1 LTIPVVPPGLVPSGL
16 APPGATPGAPAP
28 PTANLRPRTASE
40 IVDVAVQ
47 LLRRQYEQFFTMSA
61 IWYVPILVLQLSFF
75 RRVAT
80 EVATGRMPTE
90 PLGSFGLFGFVA
102 LLWYVLMDAAMVNAA
117 SDAYLGRS
125 IDVADCIRR
134 AVPSIPAVF
143 FSLLVKFA
151 LMVAGVMLFFVGY
164 FYFLALFFVVPA
176 AVVLERIG
184 AFAGLARSVELSR
197 GLKWHALR
205 TIILVAIIYILLYM
219 VAGAIGGV
227 LFALT
232 HSQLWIQI
240 ITAIASVVLYPLF
253 PIVQT
258 ALYYDARIRKEGF
271 GGVAQ

>member
-16 APPGATPGAPAP
+16 APSGAAPEPAP
-28 PTANLRPRTASE
+28 PPTATLRPRTASE

-47 LLRRQYEQFFTMSA
+47 LLRRQYAQFLTISA

-80 EVATGRMPTE
+80 EVATGRLPTE
-90 PLGSFGLFGFVA
+90 PLGSFGVFGFIA
-102 LLWYVLMDAAMVNAA
+102 LLWYVLMDATMVHAA

-125 IDVADCIRR
+125 IDVEDCIRR
-134 AVPSIPAVF
+134 AVPSIAAVF
-143 FSLLVKFA
+143 FALLIKFVM
-151 LMVAGVMLFFVGY
+151 LGVGVLLFFVGY

-176 AVVLERIG
+176 AVVLERVG
-184 AFAGLARSVELSR
+184 AFAGVARSVELSR

-219 VAGAIGGV
+219 VAGAVGGL
-227 LFALT
+227 LFGLT
-232 HSQLWIQI
+232 HSQIWVQL
-240 ITAIASVVLYPLF
+240 ITAVASVALYPLF

-271 GGVAQ
+271 SGVAQ